1 MIIGDV
7 SRVHVISLKRDD
19 KDQIDERTIALIDSF
34 DASDK
39 VYILTD
45 MMGSSVNNSMV
56 SVLSKRASVSVIAG
70 MNFPLI
76 LEIALSSDPLP
87 QSRLDEI
94 IAQSRAGIQDVAAL
108 LAQKAQEDEEDD
120 L

>member
-1 MIIGDV
+1 M
-7 SRVHVISLKRDD
+7 
-19 KDQIDERTIALIDSF
+19 
-34 DASDK
+34 
-39 VYILTD
+39 
-45 MMGSSVNNSMV
+45 
-56 SVLSKRASVSVIAG
+56 IAG

-108 LAQKAQEDEEDD
+108 LAQKVQEDEEDD